1 MMKDFATTAVITP
14 GLTMVPRKILS
25 FSKRLKELEASL
37 KCACS
42 AVSLWYH
49 LMTAAPTPDT
59 DIISNT
65 NNQKA
70 FPRTSRLH
78 VAESNMRIPPP
89 SYWRMLL
96 ALAPVFLPFSWPP
109 FLHNF
114 ADASY
119 GKTFAILTFGV
130 ILLPFLLTVSLTR
143 FPQIR
148 VAVLSVWTYGVWK
161 YVLKPLPVLSVKAK
175 MSIAN
180 RLEAWDEAVNKTTEL
195 RKENRFHR
203 TSRYDVYVPP
213 DKGTKSALLLL
224 PGGAI
229 DSTAYA
235 VTCSKIADRGIL
247 VAMVNLEP
255 FRMPL
260 AHLSAD
266 PESMKRIMASVEES
280 FGKLNWR
287 GIGGHSMGG
296 RAAAGLSG
304 ALGISKVVIWG
315 PGSSVDLL
323 PSDTSALVLIGT
335 NDGLTGRYHAGKM
348 SDRVSVKTI
357 KIEGGNHAGFAHYG
371 PQLYPRPDGELSIPL
386 DEMQSIAAEET
397 AQFLLA

>member
-1 MMKDFATTAVITP
+1 
-14 GLTMVPRKILS
+14 
-25 FSKRLKELEASL
+25 
-37 KCACS
+37 
-42 AVSLWYH
+42 
-49 LMTAAPTPDT
+49 
-59 DIISNT
+59 
-65 NNQKA
+65 
-70 FPRTSRLH
+70 
-78 VAESNMRIPPP
+78 MRIPPP
-89 SYWRMLL
+89 SYWQMLL
-96 ALAPVFLPFSWPP
+96 ALAPILLPFSWPG
-109 FLHNF
+109 FLRDY
-114 ADASY
+114 AASSS

-130 ILLPFLLTVSLTR
+130 ILLPFLLTVYLSR
-143 FPQIR
+143 FPAIR
-148 VAVLSVWTYGVWK
+148 VAVLSVWAYGVWK
-161 YVLKPLPVLSVKAK
+161 YVLKLLPVLSFRTK
-175 MSIAN
+175 MAISN
-180 RLEAWDEAVNKTTEL
+180 RLEAWEEAVNKTTEL
-195 RKENRFHR
+195 QKKNRFHR

-224 PGGAI
+224 PGALV

-315 PGSSVDLL
+315 PGSSVHLL
-323 PSDTSALVLIGT
+323 SP
-335 NDGLTGRYHAGKM
+335 
-348 SDRVSVKTI
+348 
-357 KIEGGNHAGFAHYG
+357 
-371 PQLYPRPDGELSIPL
+371 IPVPWC
-386 DEMQSIAAEET
+386 
-397 AQFLLA
+397 